1 MIKRNGSTFRN
12 LLIAVVLVAL
22 VYFIYL
28 YNGVQSQLRKSEIV
42 SEKLKR
48 DRETLSSQLNG
59 K

>member
-12 LLIAVVLVAL
+12 LLVAVVLVAL